1 MGEGSPSR
9 EVSMCTCMIDTVVG
23 MTSMGII
30 MMRMGNLMTLHL
42 ANPIRMR
49 IGNLRAVLARISSK
63 GSSADQEKNPVN
75 PPLKGKRT
83 L

>member
-30 MMRMGNLMTLHL
+30 MMRMGNPMTLHPVNL
-42 ANPIRMR
+42 IRMR
-49 IGNLRAVLARISSK
+49 TGDLRAVLALR
-63 GSSADQEKNPVN
+63 A
-75 PPLKGKRT
+75 KRT